1 MTSITERP
9 LAAAREN
16 GKHMKR
22 ILAVDGNSILNRA
35 FYGIRPL
42 STHDGLP
49 TNALYGMANMLMRQL
64 ATLSPTNCAVAFDLK
79 APTFRHKKYDAY
91 KAGRKP
97 MPEELALQLP
107 WAHEL
112 CRALGFTVIETEGYE
127 ADDILGT
134 IAAKCDTDSDPD
146 TRCFIFTG
154 DRDSLQLIS
163 DRTTVLLAT
172 NKENISFD
180 RERFF
185 VEYGIDPEAFIDM
198 KAIMGDTSDNI
209 PGIPGI
215 GEKGA
220 QKLIAEF
227 GSLDGVYAGYASS
240 PGIKPAMAAKLAAGR
255 ESAYLSRELAT
266 IYRAVPTVP
275 DIAELAC
282 GRPDPTEAR
291 RILTRL
297 EFGRLLEKLDLP
309 PEKASPHIVSS
320 PTESIKLG
328 DRAMLLA
335 ILNRMSTKT
344 MPQDATSEE
353 KGSAEC
359 TAVAVNEDE
368 ISLFDG
374 QTLASAPIDEE
385 CIAALCHA
393 RGISCYDCKAVRE
406 LIHRSSSGRLEF
418 STDADIYDVMLAAY
432 VLDPQGHFELPA
444 LCEKYLGTSEGMSDA
459 ERVYRLRRALD
470 EKLDDEASVR
480 LFRQMEMPLAGVL
493 ADMEEAG
500 FLIDRA
506 GLEEYGK
513 ELSARADSL
522 AAEVMREAG
531 MEFNINSPKQLGEVL
546 FERLEFP
553 HAKKTK
559 SGYSTNADILEKL
572 APDHKIVQDVLEYR
586 KLSKLYSTY
595 IVGLLKVADE
605 HGRVH
610 TSFKQ
615 TGTATGRLSSAE
627 PNLQNIPI
635 RTDEGRELRKYFL
648 AAPGRVLVDADYS
661 QIELRLLAHISGDST
676 MIEAFRSGA
685 DIHTSTAAAVF
696 GISQAEV
703 TSEQRKRAKAVNFG
717 IVYGISDFSLAGD
730 LSIPVKQA
738 RAYIANYLA
747 SYPEVNA
754 YLKDIVAE
762 ARQNGY
768 VTTLFGRRRYIPEI
782 SGHNAVARKFGE
794 RVAMNSPIQGSAAD
808 IVKLAMLNVSRR
820 IEKEGLD
827 AKLILQVHDELIV
840 EAAQS
845 DAERAAL
852 ILREEMEGAA
862 ALSVPLTVDLS
873 TGRRWFEM

>member
-1 MTSITERP
+1 MTERP
-9 LAAAREN
+9 LAAARGD
-16 GKHMKR
+16 GKHMKK

-49 TNALYGMANMLMRQL
+49 TNALYGMTNMLMRQL
-64 ATLSPTNCAVAFDLK
+64 SVLSPTNCAVAFDLK

-134 IAAKCDTDSDPD
+134 IAAKCDSDPDHD

-180 RERFF
+180 RERFLA
-185 VEYGIDPEAFIDM
+185 EYGIDPEAFIDM

-220 QKLIAEF
+220 QKLISEF
-227 GSLDGVYAGYASS
+227 GSLDGVYEGYASS
-240 PGIKPAMAAKLAAGR
+240 PSIKPAMAAKLTAGR

-266 IYRAVPTVP
+266 IYRAVPAVP
-275 DIAELAC
+275 DIADLAC
-282 GRPDPTEAR
+282 GRPDPAEAR

-309 PEKASPHIVSS
+309 PEEASIPVVSS
-320 PTESIKLG
+320 PAESIEIS
-328 DRAMLLA
+328 DRAALLA
-335 ILNRMSTKT
+335 ILERMCTEK
-344 MPQDATSEE
+344 MPSDTSSDAKDS
-353 KGSAEC
+353 GEC
-359 TAVAVNEDE
+359 IAVAVSEDE

-374 QTLASAPIDEE
+374 KTLATAPMDDE
-385 CIAALCHA
+385 CIAALCRAH
-393 RGISCYDCKAVRE
+393 GISCYDCKGVRE
-406 LIHRSSSGRLEF
+406 LIHRSSGGRFEF
-418 STDADIYDVMLAAY
+418 NTDADIYDVMLAAY

-444 LCEKYLGTSEGMSDA
+444 LCEKYLGTSDGMSDA

-470 EKLDDEASVR
+470 EKLDDAASAR
-480 LFRQMEMPLAGVL
+480 LFRQVEMPLAGVL
-493 ADMEEAG
+493 ADMEETG
-500 FLIDRA
+500 FLVDRA
-506 GLEEYGK
+506 GLEEYGA

-522 AAEVMREAG
+522 TAEVMREAG
-531 MEFNINSPKQLGEVL
+531 VDFNINSPKQLGEVL
-546 FERLEFP
+546 FERLELP

-559 SGYSTNADILEKL
+559 NGYSTNADILEKL
-572 APDHKIVQDVLEYR
+572 APDHKIVRDVLEYR

-595 IVGLLKVADE
+595 VVGLLKVADD

-696 GISQAEV
+696 GISPEEV
-703 TSEQRKRAKAVNFG
+703 TPEQRKRAKAVNFG

-730 LSIPVKQA
+730 LGIPVKQA

-747 SYPEVNA
+747 SYPEVDA
-754 YLKDIVAE
+754 YLKDIVTE

-845 DAERAAL
+845 DAERAAV

-873 TGRRWFEM
+873 TGHRWFEM

>member
-1 MTSITERP
+1 MTERL
-9 LAAAREN
+9 LAAARGD
-16 GKHMKR
+16 GKHMKK

-49 TNALYGMANMLMRQL
+49 TNALYGMTNMLMRQL
-64 ATLSPTNCAVAFDLK
+64 SVLSPTNCAVAFDLK

-107 WAHEL
+107 WAHDL
-112 CRALGFTVIETEGYE
+112 CRTLGFTVIETEGYE

-134 IAAKCDTDSDPD
+134 IAAKCDSDPDPD

-172 NKENISFD
+172 NKENINFD
-180 RERFF
+180 RERFLA
-185 VEYGIDPEAFIDM
+185 EYGIDPEAFIDM

-220 QKLIAEF
+220 QKLISEF
-227 GSLDGVYAGYASS
+227 GSLDGVYEGYASS
-240 PGIKPAMAAKLAAGR
+240 PSIKPAMAAKLTAGR

-275 DIAELAC
+275 NITELAC
-282 GRPDPTEAR
+282 GRPDPAEAR

-309 PEKASPHIVSS
+309 PEEIGTPISS
-320 PTESIKLG
+320 APAESIEIG
-328 DRAMLLA
+328 DRAALLA
-335 ILNRMSTKT
+335 ILERMCTEK
-344 MPQDATSEE
+344 MPSDTSSDAKDS
-353 KGSAEC
+353 GEC
-359 TAVAVNEDE
+359 IAVAVSEDE

-374 QTLASAPIDEE
+374 KTLATAPIDDE
-385 CIAALCHA
+385 CMAALCRA
-393 RGISCYDCKAVRE
+393 RGISCYDCKGVRE
-406 LIHRSSSGRLEF
+406 LIHRSSGGRFEF
-418 STDADIYDVMLAAY
+418 NTDADIYDVMLAAY

-444 LCEKYLGTSEGMSDA
+444 LCEKYLGTSDGMSDA

-470 EKLDDEASVR
+470 EKLDDAASAR
-480 LFRQMEMPLAGVL
+480 LFQQIEMPLAGVL
-493 ADMEEAG
+493 ADMEETG
-500 FLIDRA
+500 FLVDRA
-506 GLEEYGK
+506 GLEEYGA

-531 MEFNINSPKQLGEVL
+531 VDFNINSPKQLGEVL
-546 FERLEFP
+546 FERLELP

-572 APDHKIVQDVLEYR
+572 APDHKIVRDVLEYR

-595 IVGLLKVADE
+595 VVGLLKVADE

-635 RTDEGRELRKYFL
+635 RTDEGRKLRKYFL

-696 GISQAEV
+696 GISPEEV
-703 TSEQRKRAKAVNFG
+703 TPEQRKRAKAVNFG

-730 LSIPVKQA
+730 LGIPVKQA

-747 SYPEVNA
+747 SYPEVDA
-754 YLKDIVAE
+754 YLKDIVTE

-845 DAERAAL
+845 DAERAAV

-873 TGRRWFEM
+873 TGHRWFEM